1 MKWYNNPIVN
11 PFYRDE
17 RDEAPE
23 VIAKPT
29 RIDEKSSPTTKE
41 GNVQTAVAQ
50 DPEKGSAPQFISESV
65 EDLNNSDFQFGIKKV
80 EAIATIWSKKELYLL
95 YAWIWLMYCILSLQS
110 QSSFSLFPYAYSSFN
125 SHSLI
130 STSAVVASIVGG
142 VLRLPIGKVIDIW
155 GRAEGFV
162 IFAVIFLIGLVMLA
176 ATDGVATY
184 AAAYV
189 FNQVGFTGISYIMAV
204 FVADTTRLRNR
215 GLMFAYTSSP
225 YIMTTFLA
233 PRLAQAWLD
242 HSTWRWGFGVFCIIL
257 PVVFAPFVA
266 LLFVKQNQAMK
277 TGLLRKEKS
286 GRTLVQSLKH
296 YAIEF
301 DAVGM
306 LILMAGFVLFLLPFN
321 LAGSLPESWKRSDI
335 ISMIV
340 VGFVLLVFFPIYE
353 RYWAPK
359 SFIPW
364 RLLRDRT
371 IFGGCLTIGSLF
383 FGFYC
388 WDLYFS
394 SFLQVVFNLDVTQA
408 GYVGNIYSIGSTF
421 WAIVVGYLIRRTNRY
436 KWIGVLFV
444 PVHILGAGLMIHF
457 RQPWQSIGF
466 VIMCQIFI
474 AFAGGSL
481 VICHEIAGLAVGTHA
496 DIAMILALLYL
507 AAAIGGAM
515 GSSVSGAIWQNTFP
529 ELLFKA
535 LPAELKG
542 EVANIVY
549 SLPTQLSYPPGS
561 PGRDAIVYAYGVAQQ
576 RMCIA
581 ATAMAS
587 VTLVGVW
594 MWRDIRLDNKKQVK
608 GTVL

>member
-23 VIAKPT
+23 AIAKTVPS
-29 RIDEKSSPTTKE
+29 DEKPSPTTKE
-41 GNVQTAVAQ
+41 ENVQTTVQQ
-50 DPEKGSAPQFISESV
+50 DPEKGSAPQYISDSI

-162 IFAVIFLIGLVMLA
+162 IFAVLFIIGLVMLA

-242 HSTWRWGFGVFCIIL
+242 HSTWRWGFGAFCIIL
-257 PVVFAPFVA
+257 PVIFAPFVV

-277 TGLLRKEKS
+277 TGLLKKVKS
-286 GRTLVQSLKH
+286 GRTLIQSLKH

-335 ISMIV
+335 IAMIV
-340 VGFVLLVFFPIYE
+340 VGFVLLVAFPFYE
-353 RYWAPK
+353 KYWAPK

-364 RLLRDRT
+364 RLLCDRT
-371 IFGGCLTIGSLF
+371 IFGCCLTIGSLF

-394 SFLQVVFNLDVTQA
+394 SFLQVVFDLDVTQA

-421 WAIVVGYLIRRTNRY
+421 WAIVVGYLIRQTNRY
-436 KWIGVLFV
+436 KWIGIIFV
-444 PVHILGAGLMIHF
+444 PIHMLGAGLMIHF

-481 VICHEIAGLAVGTHA
+481 VICHEIAALAVGTHA

-529 ELLFKA
+529 ELLFEA
-535 LPAELKG
+535 LPTELKG
-542 EVANIVY
+542 EVVNIVY
-549 SLPTQLSYPPGS
+549 SLPTQLSYPPRS
-561 PGRDAIVYAYGVAQQ
+561 PGRNAIVYAYGVAQQ

-581 ATAMAS
+581 ATAMAAL
-587 VTLVGVW
+587 TLIGVL

>member
-23 VIAKPT
+23 VIEKTAPT
-29 RIDEKSSPTTKE
+29 DEKSSPTTKE

-95 YAWIWLMYCILSLQS
+95 YAC
-110 QSSFSLFPYAYSSFN
+110 SFN

-162 IFAVIFLIGLVMLA
+162 IFAIIFLIGLVMLA

-184 AAAYV
+184 AAA
-189 FNQVGFTGISYIMAV
+189 
-204 FVADTTRLRNR
+204 
-215 GLMFAYTSSP
+215 
-225 YIMTTFLA
+225 
-233 PRLAQAWLD
+233 
-242 HSTWRWGFGVFCIIL
+242 
-257 PVVFAPFVA
+257 
-266 LLFVKQNQAMK
+266 
-277 TGLLRKEKS
+277 
-286 GRTLVQSLKH
+286 
-296 YAIEF
+296 
-301 DAVGM
+301 
-306 LILMAGFVLFLLPFN
+306 
-321 LAGSLPESWKRSDI
+321 
-335 ISMIV
+335 
-340 VGFVLLVFFPIYE
+340 
-353 RYWAPK
+353 
-359 SFIPW
+359 
-364 RLLRDRT
+364 
-371 IFGGCLTIGSLF
+371 
-383 FGFYC
+383 
-388 WDLYFS
+388 

>member
-23 VIAKPT
+23 VIEKTAPT
-29 RIDEKSSPTTKE
+29 DEKSSPTTKE

-95 YAWIWLMYCILSLQS
+95 YAC
-110 QSSFSLFPYAYSSFN
+110 SFN

-162 IFAVIFLIGLVMLA
+162 IFAIIFLIGLVMLA

-242 HSTWRWGFGVFCIIL
+242 HSTWRW
-257 PVVFAPFVA
+257 
-266 LLFVKQNQAMK
+266 
-277 TGLLRKEKS
+277 
-286 GRTLVQSLKH
+286 
-296 YAIEF
+296 
-301 DAVGM
+301 
-306 LILMAGFVLFLLPFN
+306 
-321 LAGSLPESWKRSDI
+321 
-335 ISMIV
+335 
-340 VGFVLLVFFPIYE
+340 
-353 RYWAPK
+353 
-359 SFIPW
+359 
-364 RLLRDRT
+364 
-371 IFGGCLTIGSLF
+371 
-383 FGFYC
+383 
-388 WDLYFS
+388 
-394 SFLQVVFNLDVTQA
+394 VVFNLDVTQA

>member
-23 VIAKPT
+23 PVVKT
-29 RIDEKSSPTTKE
+29 VQTKEKSSTRTE
-41 GNVQTAVAQ
+41 EENAQ
-50 DPEKGSAPQFISESV
+50 IAARDDPEKGSAPTYISESV
-65 EDLNNSDFQFGIKKV
+65 EDLNNSDYQFGIKKV

-95 YAWIWLMYCILSLQS
+95 YVWIWLMYCVLSLQS
-110 QSSFSLFPYAYSSFN
+110 QSSFSLFPYAYSAFN

-142 VLRLPIGKVIDIW
+142 VLRLPIGKAIDIW

-162 IFAVIFLIGLVMLA
+162 IFAALFLLGLVMLA

-204 FVADTTRLRNR
+204 FVADTTTLRNR
-215 GLMFAYTSSP
+215 GLMYAYTSSP

-257 PVVFAPFVA
+257 PVIFAPFVG
-266 LLFVKQNQAMK
+266 LLFVKQHQAVK

-286 GRTLVQSLKH
+286 GRTLVQSLKY
-296 YAIEF
+296 YAVEF
-301 DAVGM
+301 DAIGM

-321 LAGSLPESWKRSDI
+321 LAGSLPDSWKRSDI
-335 ISMIV
+335 IAMIA
-340 VGFVLLVFFPIYE
+340 VGFVLLVIFPFYE
-353 RYWAPK
+353 KYWAPK

-364 RLLRDRT
+364 ALLRDRT
-371 IFGGCLTIGSLF
+371 IFGCCLTIGSLF

-388 WDLYFS
+388 WDLYFG
-394 SFLQVVFNLDVTQA
+394 SFLQVVFDLDVTQA

-436 KWIGVLFV
+436 KWLGILFL
-444 PVHILGAGLMIHF
+444 PIHIMGAGLMIHF

-466 VIMCQIFI
+466 IVMCQIFI

-481 VICHEIAGLAVGTHA
+481 VICHEIAALAVGTHA

-507 AAAIGGAM
+507 ASAIGGAM
-515 GSSVSGAIWQNTFP
+515 GSSVSGAVWQNTFP
-529 ELLFKA
+529 KVLFDA
-535 LPAELKG
+535 LPTELKG

-561 PGRDAIVYAYGVAQQ
+561 PGRNAIVYAYGVAQQ

-581 ATAMAS
+581 ATSMAAL
-587 VTLVGVW
+587 TLVGVW

>member
-23 VIAKPT
+23 VIAKT
-29 RIDEKSSPTTKE
+29 AQIDEKSSPTTKE

-95 YAWIWLMYCILSLQS
+95 YAC
-110 QSSFSLFPYAYSSFN
+110 SFN

-242 HSTWRWGFGVFCIIL
+242 HSTWRW
-257 PVVFAPFVA
+257 
-266 LLFVKQNQAMK
+266 AMK

-321 LAGSLPESWKRSDI
+321 LAGSLPESWRRSDI

-340 VGFVLLVFFPIYE
+340 VGFVLLVFFPVYE
-353 RYWAPK
+353 RYWALK

>member
-23 VIAKPT
+23 VIEKTAPT
-29 RIDEKSSPTTKE
+29 DEKSSPTTKE

-162 IFAVIFLIGLVMLA
+162 IFAIIFLIGLVMLA

-189 FNQVGFTGISYIMAV
+189 FNQV
-204 FVADTTRLRNR
+204 
-215 GLMFAYTSSP
+215 
-225 YIMTTFLA
+225 
-233 PRLAQAWLD
+233 
-242 HSTWRWGFGVFCIIL
+242 
-257 PVVFAPFVA
+257 
-266 LLFVKQNQAMK
+266 
-277 TGLLRKEKS
+277 
-286 GRTLVQSLKH
+286 
-296 YAIEF
+296 
-301 DAVGM
+301 AVGM

-321 LAGSLPESWKRSDI
+321 LAGSLPESWRRSDI

-340 VGFVLLVFFPIYE
+340 VGFVLLIFFPVYE